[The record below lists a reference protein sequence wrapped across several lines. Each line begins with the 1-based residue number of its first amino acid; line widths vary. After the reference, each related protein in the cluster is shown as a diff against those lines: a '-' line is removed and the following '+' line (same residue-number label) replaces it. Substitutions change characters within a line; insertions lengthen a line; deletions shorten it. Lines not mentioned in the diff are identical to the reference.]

1 MQKQTLEKVF
11 EYASSPVHG
20 TLSRKLRKGV
30 KIQINE
36 GKIYEAATLFLG
48 DEFVRV
54 TVKQGDTRW
63 VNGGGTVFV
72 GGFVAGFVAV
82 FVLGGG
88 SAAAPGVLPSGFG
101 AGFVAGSVPLIVTRT
116 VSGERAAL

>member
-36 GKIYEAATLFLG
+36 GKVYESATLFLG

-54 TVKQGDTRW
+54 TVKQGEETCNSYYSWDK
-63 VNGGGTVFV
+63 
-72 GGFVAGFVAV
+72 
-82 FVLGGG
+82 
-88 SAAAPGVLPSGFG
+88 
-101 AGFVAGSVPLIVTRT
+101 ICCVTT
-116 VSGERAAL
+116 IGKVED

>member
-30 KIQINE
+30 KVQINE
-36 GKIYEAATLFLG
+36 GRIYEGATLFLG

-54 TVKQGDTRW
+54 TVKQGEETLNTYYGWDKIC
-63 VNGGGTVFV
+63 
-72 GGFVAGFVAV
+72 
-82 FVLGGG
+82 
-88 SAAAPGVLPSGFG
+88 
-101 AGFVAGSVPLIVTRT
+101 SVTTIGKV
-116 VSGERAAL
+116 ED

>member
-36 GKIYEAATLFLG
+36 GKIHEAATLFLG

-54 TVKQGDTRW
+54 TVKQGEE
-63 VNGGGTVFV
+63 
-72 GGFVAGFVAV
+72 
-82 FVLGGG
+82 
-88 SAAAPGVLPSGFG
+88 PSEYKLTIDLKT
-101 AGFVAGSVPLIVTRT
+101 AKL
-116 VSGERAAL
+116 